1 MKGDQLQFVQ
11 LKEEKSEPKA
21 TAFLTHAQ
29 RKAMKKQKK
38 IKIVPKAAEQM
49 LKKDTKLTFN
59 KELCQFKPFKVSLEF
74 RLKQLFEL
82 NSDNYRYKQEV
93 CGRAKNNI
101 HLWTQWILLRRFWS
115 KKINFR
121 PSKGI
126 KRIIFGLN
134 RKCVGK

>member
-38 IKIVPKAAEQM
+38 VKIVPKAAQQM

-59 KELCQFKPFKVSLEF
+59 QELVQIKPFKVNSSYFFNLHSLIVVSV
-74 RLKQLFEL
+74 LKHVQARGVVLSRGCL
-82 NSDNYRYKQEV
+82 
-93 CGRAKNNI
+93 
-101 HLWTQWILLRRFWS
+101 
-115 KKINFR
+115 
-121 PSKGI
+121 
-126 KRIIFGLN
+126 
-134 RKCVGK
+134 

>member
-1 MKGDQLQFVQ
+1 MDNEDDDSKMVNKTNFLQCNFCNTKTFNFQTKKGKGGKGKLKGDQLQFVQ

-74 RLKQLFEL
+74 RFKH
-82 NSDNYRYKQEV
+82 
-93 CGRAKNNI
+93 KNNFEY
-101 HLWTQWILLRRFWS
+101 QFILLAS
-115 KKINFR
+115 
-121 PSKGI
+121 G
-126 KRIIFGLN
+126 
-134 RKCVGK
+134 

>member
-38 IKIVPKAAEQM
+38 TKIVPKAAEQM

-74 RLKQLFEL
+74 RLKHKKNFE
-82 NSDNYRYKQEV
+82 YQF
-93 CGRAKNNI
+93 
-101 HLWTQWILLRRFWS
+101 ILLAL
-115 KKINFR
+115 
-121 PSKGI
+121 G
-126 KRIIFGLN
+126 
-134 RKCVGK
+134 